1 MAPKNSR
8 QHGAFT
14 PGKEP
19 WVSFFF
25 KSLKRRPCLLVKM
38 AKGTPNPNV
47 NTGEMVLTAI
57 KKLMKNTGWTART
70 IIKFIRME
78 FQVSDPKISR
88 KVSRALKRGVRLGL
102 LQLEQGRYRLN
113 EMSRLARSVT
123 LRQQRQRRLQ
133 RVLRVRS
140 RTPSPSSRL
149 ENFRLRARF

>member
-1 MAPKNSR
+1 
-8 QHGAFT
+8 
-14 PGKEP
+14 
-19 WVSFFF
+19 
-25 KSLKRRPCLLVKM
+25 M
-38 AKGTPNPNV
+38 AKGNSLSNI

-113 EMSRLARSVT
+113 EMSRLAKSVT
-123 LRQQRQRRLQ
+123 PRQQRQRRLQ
-133 RVLRVRS
+133 RALRVRS
-140 RTPSPSSRL
+140 RTPSASSRL
-149 ENFRLRARF
+149 ENFRIRGRF